1 MGRFE
6 KDTAISYWI
15 IKKTQ
20 IKKAPF
26 QGRFFNLTTIGQSII
41 RIRA

>member
-20 IKKAPF
+20 TKKEPITAPF
-26 QGRFFNLTTIGQSII
+26 SFQNI
-41 RIRA
+41 